1 MLAAGRLWNF
11 APQQCNLLSNTVR
24 RLPKPVPSQT
34 APLSVPRSQLLPVR
48 ETLADSAREKEKR
61 KCKVMKLKAPYPS
74 PHPWEPFQTP
84 LRQARKFTSLLLPAP
99 TAPANRHHTLSTFSS
114 FVEEAR

>member
-1 MLAAGRLWNF
+1 
-11 APQQCNLLSNTVR
+11 
-24 RLPKPVPSQT
+24 
-34 APLSVPRSQLLPVR
+34 
-48 ETLADSAREKEKR
+48 
-61 KCKVMKLKAPYPS
+61 MKLKAPYPS